1 MEAIDL
7 YDTVEILIDKTES
20 GKTVTKG
27 TLGVVLEMKK
37 DENHRLFYLVE
48 IDSME
53 SLLFVF
59 REEEIRK
66 IQLEN

>member
-1 MEAIDL
+1 METIEL

-20 GKTVTKG
+20 RKTVTKG

-37 DENHRLFYLVE
+37 DENHSLFYLVE

-53 SLLFVF
+53 SLLFAF
-59 REEEIRK
+59 GEEEIRK
-66 IQLEN
+66 KQL